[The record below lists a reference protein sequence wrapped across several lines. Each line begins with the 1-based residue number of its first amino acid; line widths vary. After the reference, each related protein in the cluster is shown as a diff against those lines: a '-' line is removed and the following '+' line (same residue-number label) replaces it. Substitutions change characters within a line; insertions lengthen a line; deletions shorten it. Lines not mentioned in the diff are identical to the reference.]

1 MVPLDA
7 GIGSLGNW
15 KQLGFVAPDA
25 KAMMDRLTAVGFGPF
40 KVYHVDSG
48 DWEGVTY
55 RGAPAERYALEVCMA
70 TGTWD
75 VEIIVP
81 IPGGG
86 RTIYGEYLAQQPA
99 GGLHHIGAYLAADQY
114 DAAYRYLEGIGYAQ
128 IQGGPILGIDRN
140 GRYDYFAAIA
150 RSPWSGNR
158 RSRPYA
164 SGSGCPFFCRRSPP
178 GSSGRHRSTTCACG
192 GPSSM
197 RSASGRASST
207 TRSRPPGSNTNAG
220 VHPGPARGDQ
230 DLQPVLRSAPSSA
243 G

>member
-25 KAMMDRLTAVGFGPF
+25 RAMMDRLTAVGFGPF

-48 DWEGVTY
+48 DWEGVNY

-114 DAAYRYLEGIGYAQ
+114 DAAYRYLEGRGYAQ

-140 GRYDYFAAIA
+140 GRFDYFEADAQLGLTLELLDM
-150 RSPWSGNR
+150 PEVYGT
-158 RSRPYA
+158 PDYEY
-164 SGSGCPFFCRRSPP
+164 P
-178 GSSGRHRSTTCACG
+178 
-192 GPSSM
+192 
-197 RSASGRASST
+197 
-207 TRSRPPGSNTNAG
+207 
-220 VHPGPARGDQ
+220 
-230 DLQPVLRSAPSSA
+230 
-243 G
+243 